1 MTTSRGCR
9 DRIASLLAL
18 AALMVVAL
26 LLVGWLAHAL
36 DPDVRREQ
44 LARERIRTQQAPARE
59 AALTTLLW
67 GAVAIGLGTAAGLG
81 ITLVMDRHARARH
94 LRADATTGLF
104 PQVRGEGGLFVNHN
118 EPGAQSLAALAAAG
132 RRPTAALAGRVIDAQ
147 YRQPAPPP
155 PPMPQALE
163 PQARYPVQVD
173 VYSAPLPRDLAL
185 PVGVSGDG
193 QQIALPLRNLGNVL
207 VAGLPGGGKSE
218 LLASMIAGLLRQDAT
233 GQRVQIA
240 AIDTKLV
247 SFGNLPALAA
257 LYAPPALEM
266 DDASALTE
274 ALLAEVRRRFQQ
286 LHAAGARSV
295 EEYQTRTGETLPYVV
310 AVIDEL
316 ADLTADSDR
325 RRGAAWLAAAT
336 EIGRK
341 GRAAGVSLVMA
352 TQRPSADVIPSSLR
366 NLAGAGV
373 AFRLARAD
381 DSRLVLDAAGA
392 ETLPRTPGRCLVRHR
407 DMIQAQAYYAG
418 LVGGRFDQFCAALP
432 APGWP
437 VRETGIPPFSPVEE
451 PVPANSGGIPG
462 FGTAQTGDY
471 TPEQVAHI
479 RARYDDLRSIK
490 GVQRELYD
498 GQEGGYWFYRIR
510 DAVEAG
516 R

>member
-1 MTTSRGCR
+1 MTRALNAAAMLILLAIVAGVGGLAWLVYRLAENTVRTI
-9 DRIASLLAL
+9 DRTWGPTFYQIAAGASLLAFVL
-18 AALMVVAL
+18 VVVGGAVV
-26 LLVGWLAHAL
+26 LVQWMA
-36 DPDVRREQ
+36 RRSRYVHPRDGMFPV
-44 LARERIRTQQAPARE
+44 RERGHAFDNPNE
-59 AALTTLLW
+59 A
-67 GAVAIGLGTAAGLG
+67 
-81 ITLVMDRHARARH
+81 
-94 LRADATTGLF
+94 
-104 PQVRGEGGLFVNHN
+104 
-118 EPGAQSLAALAAAG
+118 GAQSLAVMTAAG
-132 RRPTAALAGRVIDAQ
+132 RRPTAALADRVIEAH
-147 YRQPAPPP
+147 YRDRPVAPAPPAL
-155 PPMPQALE
+155 PPMPEQLGY
-163 PQARYPVQVD
+163 YPAQVD

-185 PVGVSGDG
+185 TVGVSGDG
-193 QQIALPLRNLGNVL
+193 QPTTLPLRDLGNVL
-207 VAGLPGGGKSE
+207 VAGLPGSGKSE

-240 AIDTKLV
+240 AIDTKMV
-247 SFGNLPALAA
+247 SFGILPALAA
-257 LYAPPALEM
+257 LWARPALEL
-266 DDASALTE
+266 DDAHALTE
-274 ALLAEVRRRFQQ
+274 ALLAEVRGRFQR
-286 LHAAGARSV
+286 LHAAGARSI

-310 AVIDEL
+310 AVFDEL
-316 ADLTADSDR
+316 ADMTADSDR

-352 TQRPSADVIPSSLR
+352 TQRPSSDVIPSSLR
-366 NLAGAGV
+366 NLAGAAI
-373 AFRLARAD
+373 AFRLQRSD

-407 DMIQAQAYYAG
+407 DTVQVQAYYAG

-437 VRETGIPPFSPVEE
+437 VRDTGIPPFSPVRE
-451 PVPANSGGIPG
+451 PVPANTGGIPV
-462 FGTAQTGDY
+462 FSTAQTGDY